1 MANDILSEFEQ
12 KQLSQFKSDFL
23 QLARVSY
30 ELDRCYGKSQYEISG
45 DINEF
50 EAIIRKFNRKYAD
63 LKLKI
68 AKAAESLHL
77 KVYAHE
83 KSASEFFANSAS
95 RISGLK
101 AIGIT
106 GFNQAETA
114 NTERFSAMIGK
125 IRDALFVTYSDLNS
139 GTSTLA
145 AVYDKKEK
153 AVEILYQINE
163 LYNPNSAD
171 FKVCAYYALRKKV
184 DNRVKIDVD
193 LSVFGFWS
201 IMKEDQ
207 KDEWLESFNP
217 RFQE

>member
-12 KQLSQFKSDFL
+12 KRLTQFKNDFL

-30 ELDRCYGKSQYEISG
+30 ELDRCYGKGQYEISK
-45 DINEF
+45 DMSKF
-50 EAIIRKFNRKYAD
+50 EALIKKFNKKYID

-68 AKAAESLHL
+68 TKAAESLHL

-83 KSASEFFANSAS
+83 KNLREFFANSAS

-101 AIGIT
+101 AIGVT
-106 GFNQAETA
+106 GFNQDEVG
-114 NTERFSAMIGK
+114 NTERFSAMIENIK
-125 IRDALFVTYSDLNS
+125 DSVFITYSDMSS
-139 GTSTLA
+139 GMSTLA
-145 AVYDKKEK
+145 AVYDKKER

-163 LYNPNSAD
+163 LYNANSAD
-171 FKVCAYYALRKKV
+171 FKICAYYALRKKV

-193 LSVFGFWS
+193 LSAFGFWS
-201 IMKEDQ
+201 IIKEDTRN
-207 KDEWLESFNP
+207 EWLEVFNP